1 MKRPFGQNFLFD
13 HNILRKIVDC
23 GDIYASETVV
33 EIGPGLGTLTRFISE
48 QAERVIAIEFDKKLI
63 GRLTENLSGLSN
75 VEIITAD
82 ALKYPYDKISGRF
95 KVVANIPYYITTP
108 LFFRLLEFREKII
121 SMTLLI
127 QKEVA
132 VRMAAPPGSKDYGV
146 LSISTQFYTKPEL
159 RFMVS
164 RKAFSPP
171 PSVDSAVVHYDIPTE
186 PIYITSDVSFFFTVV
201 KSAFMQ
207 RRKMLSNSLSKFNGI
222 REGLDEAGIDRKKRP
237 EELSIEDFTRL
248 ADALYFHYNNK
259 RQ

>member
-1 MKRPFGQNFLFD
+1 MKKPFGQNFLFD

-48 QAERVIAIEFDKKLI
+48 RAKRVIAIEFDKKLI
-63 GRLTENLSGLSN
+63 GRLTENLSDLSN

-82 ALKYPYDKISGRF
+82 ALKFPYDKISGRF

-108 LFFRLLEFREKII
+108 LIFRLLKFRAKIV

-132 VRMAAPPGSKDYGV
+132 VRIVAPPGSKDYGV
-146 LSISTQFYTKPEL
+146 LTISIQFHTKPEL
-159 RFMVS
+159 RFRVS

-171 PSVDSAVVHYDIPTE
+171 PSVDSAVVHFDIPAG
-186 PIYITSDVSFFFTVV
+186 PIYMTSDESFFFAVV

-222 REGLDEAGIDRKKRP
+222 REGLDEAGIDRQKRP
-237 EELSIEDFTRL
+237 EELSIEDFIRL
-248 ADALYFHYNNK
+248 ADTLYYHYNNK
-259 RQ
+259 R